1 MGNVLP
7 EIDDVVDWVEDW
19 VVDGV
24 DNVADEV
31 DGNGGVDGFIPKNK
45 FIAQNTSFV
54 RIIRIF
60 FRELVVL
67 FLTQIIQ
74 GFWMLLECGGEG

>member
-19 VVDGV
+19 VVDDV

-31 DGNGGVDGFIPKNK
+31 DGNVDGVGDRVVSVGLSKASFCRISFIHGN
-45 FIAQNTSFV
+45 I
-54 RIIRIF
+54 
-60 FRELVVL
+60 
-67 FLTQIIQ
+67 
-74 GFWMLLECGGEG
+74 